1 MALTQEDL
9 AALGQFIDGK
19 IEGAIE
25 RVKSDVTGMV
35 AEATTPQPQTNDE
48 PQNQPENQP
57 DYYVHLANGKVIESK
72 DSQSTHMTDPDT
84 GEAVVVIGR
93 YPKGA

>member
-1 MALTQEDL
+1 MALTAEDL
-9 AALGQFIDGK
+9 AALGALIDSK
-19 IEGAIE
+19 
-25 RVKSDVTGMV
+25 VSDAVSGQVASAV

-57 DYYVHLANGKVIESK
+57 DWYVHLSNGKVIESK
-72 DSQSTHMTDPDT
+72 DSQSTHMQDPDT

-93 YPKGA
+93 YAKGA